1 MSCCW
6 RYYLGSGCWADGE
19 SARAAIYDFSWR
31 LDFVNFNME
40 ICSLKHLI
48 SLCLWGELAKT
59 AHQSDFFM
67 KCIMH
72 FLNMFC
78 FHWVFLHQMF
88 VNYNDIFASPSLLIC
103 MAGHTCSHTQHFSI
117 FIPTISTLF
126 WSCILNGIF
135 SEVPNISSKLVPKK
149 I

>member
-78 FHWVFLHQMF
+78 FHWCFCIRCLLITMIFLHHQVYWF
-88 VNYNDIFASPSLLIC
+88 VWQD
-103 MAGHTCSHTQHFSI
+103 
-117 FIPTISTLF
+117 TL
-126 WSCILNGIF
+126 
-135 SEVPNISSKLVPKK
+135 VVISSISPYLYLPFQHYSGLVFWMAFSLKFPTLVPS
-149 I
+149 